1 MKYPNLEYTL
11 EICSD
16 IQYKYDLPDKL
27 IVKQYENYS
36 ILPFLQS
43 KYPDIAQLKALINRS
58 YVPDDKLYDELASQI
73 YMFAKLVPEV

>member
-1 MKYPNLEYTL
+1 MKYPNLEYEL
-11 EICSD
+11 QICPD
-16 IQYKYDLPDKL
+16 VQQKYDLPVKI

-43 KYPDIAQLKALINRS
+43 KYPDISELKALINRP